1 VLLRRVF
8 VSGIDRLP
16 QITFATQHEIV
27 RPKVTQYHQYHST
40 EETGLGP
47 GNTLLRRTNLRHSLD
62 GTAAGTCDG
71 GTAGDAPVI

>member
-27 RPKVTQYHQYHST
+27 RPQVTQYHST
-40 EETGLGP
+40 EEMGLGP

-62 GTAAGTCDG
+62 GTAAGTCAG